1 MNTGN
6 RKWRQAAVRCATVCV
21 ALAVLLAALPAAW
34 AQSKKK
40 DDDRLDKAWDA
51 VAALNEGLLSDPLEA
66 MLNNM
71 AYQAAV
77 TNVCP
82 GFELD
87 VKAFSKAF
95 TDIQQQAADEQEAD
109 FSDDD
114 IRAWNTAM
122 AVKLGVAT
130 GLFIAEGKAKP
141 KDFCANAAELKRDKD
156 VPNYWE

>member
-1 MNTGN
+1 MNTGTLT
-6 RKWRQAAVRCATVCV
+6 WRQAAARCAALCI
-21 ALAVLLAALPAAW
+21 ALAFLLSAVSAAQ

-51 VAALNEGLLSDPLEA
+51 AAALDEGLLSDPLEA

-77 TNVCP
+77 TNVCQ

-87 VKAFSKAF
+87 VKKFSTAF
-95 TDIQQQAADEQEAD
+95 TDIQQQAADEQETD
-109 FSDDD
+109 FSDED

-130 GLFIAEGKAKP
+130 GLFIAEGQAKP
-141 KDFCANAAELKRDKD
+141 KDFCANAAELKKDKD